1 MEDDKLKNIL
11 KESQVKASEHFT
23 QQVMYQI
30 ETAQAL
36 KPQKEKTPAYFSGNT
51 FGVLGIMYGLILLA
65 GGFLY
70 FYTGSDPLESITFL
84 KYSGLIA
91 SVCGV
96 FYLISVLD
104 DSKRYRHKSS

>member
-1 MEDDKLKNIL
+1 MEDDKLKNML
-11 KESQVKASEHFT
+11 KESQVKAGEHFT
-23 QQVMYQI
+23 RQVMHQI
-30 ETAQAL
+30 ETVQAL
-36 KPQKEKTPAYFSGNT
+36 KPQKKKMPAYSPGNT
-51 FGVLGIMYGLILLA
+51 FGVFGIMYGLILLP
-65 GGFLY
+65 GGFFYL
-70 FYTGSDPLESITFL
+70 YTGSDPLESVTFL